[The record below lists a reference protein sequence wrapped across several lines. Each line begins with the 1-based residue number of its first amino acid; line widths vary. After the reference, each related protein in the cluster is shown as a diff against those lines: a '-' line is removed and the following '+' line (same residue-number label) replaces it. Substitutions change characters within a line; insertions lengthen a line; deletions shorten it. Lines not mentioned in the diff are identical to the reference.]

1 MRLPKGLESGILIE
15 RFVWE
20 MKRRFFILIILLA
33 SVIVSFFIFQNRI
46 TALVYA
52 NSISFLEE
60 TASLYAET
68 FKIKLNDQLFIL
80 ENKARSFENVDMDD
94 QEAVRKTIMSLRRMG
109 DFKRIYVAD
118 RSGEVMNIAGED
130 IGNISE
136 TDYFKSAMQGEAGAD
151 SYISMDEEGERIL
164 VLAVPI
170 FQNSRV
176 VGVVTGT
183 FAYSVLEN
191 IFSVST
197 FSGNGYAYLI
207 NDRGRI
213 LGASQSEN
221 RLWYSDNWVDFF
233 VENKVLDIP
242 AIDKIRD
249 DIRAGKTA
257 SMSYQLGNQ
266 ERIMVYAPVG
276 LNNWSVVSIMTADFI
291 NAQQR
296 KIIWSTVILILV
308 LLALFVFTGYLFYK
322 IINQSEKVAKE
333 NMRYVTTTKSLKT
346 LVYEYDF
353 ASRVIEFSGDTSF
366 LFGGKMRQLSLENFN
381 IVEKL
386 IHESDR
392 NLLSHL
398 RDFVAS
404 GETSYRSELRLLIG
418 GEYVWYQFSGTLIKD
433 KESGAPVKMIGNL
446 VNVNAQVVREQEF
459 KEMAETDLLSGLLNK
474 VSLEKRI
481 TEWTAAADGSV
492 GAFYILDLDNF
503 KQVNDKIGHSAG
515 DRAICDAAN
524 KLNLV
529 FSERD
534 FIARIGGDE
543 FCVFLTLPS
552 TLPEN
557 KIQEIIAEKARVLN
571 SILHETYCSGDV
583 TVSVMASI
591 GISLFPA
598 QAKTYKD
605 LFERA
610 DAALY
615 HVKKQ
620 GKNSFAMYDESMK
633 ENGESIYG

>member
-257 SMSYQLGNQ
+257 SMRYQLGNQ

-620 GKNSFAMYDESMK
+620 GKNSFAIYDESMK

>member
-1 MRLPKGLESGILIE
+1 
-15 RFVWE
+15 

-257 SMSYQLGNQ
+257 SMRYQLGNQ

>member
-136 TDYFKSAMQGEAGAD
+136 TDYFKSAMQGAAGAD

-257 SMSYQLGNQ
+257 SMRYQLGNQ

-503 KQVNDKIGHSAG
+503 KQVNDKIGHSTG

>member
-257 SMSYQLGNQ
+257 SMRYQLGNQ

-615 HVKKQ
+615 YVKKQ

>member
-257 SMSYQLGNQ
+257 SMRYQLGNQ